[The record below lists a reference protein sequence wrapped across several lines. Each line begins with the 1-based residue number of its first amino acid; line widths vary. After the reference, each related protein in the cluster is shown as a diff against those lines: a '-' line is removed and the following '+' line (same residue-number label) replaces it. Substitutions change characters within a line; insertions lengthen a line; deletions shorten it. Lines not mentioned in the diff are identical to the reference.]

1 MAEKLKSW
9 LRNDQYFYSFLVIAV
24 GLVSFFLGQSS
35 TVLRAD
41 TTAVTYHRG
50 AASVASVEEDK
61 SEPASVVPPIATEES
76 IVVASQSGTKY
87 HLPDCPGAGQIKPE
101 NKISFPSAAA
111 AAAAGYSPA
120 ANCPGLK

>member
-9 LRNDQYFYSFLVIAV
+9 LRNDQYFYSLLVIVV
-24 GLVSFFLGQSS
+24 GLTSFFLGQSS
-35 TVLRAD
+35 VSTMAD
-41 TTAVTYHRG
+41 TAAVTYLPG
-50 AASVASVEEDK
+50 AATIASVAEEKDEQVSV
-61 SEPASVVPPIATEES
+61 APPTAMES

-87 HLPDCPGAGQIKPE
+87 HLPECPGALQIKPE